1 MQLHPSR
8 QKAARVAG
16 LTFLLA
22 ITIVVITNY
31 GVSFRLVI
39 PGDAV
44 ETARNILANETLFR
58 LNIVGDLLYLFNLI
72 IMLAALHVVLKPVS
86 EGISL
91 IAAAARFV
99 YALVWAMVGL
109 KIFTA
114 IRFLSDAG
122 YLQAFSTSQL
132 QAMARLQLV
141 EAYDLYYIGL
151 PFWGLAGVLI
161 SYLFLKSGYIPKLLA
176 GFGLLA
182 SAWCVFCGVAFLIGP
197 GFANSVHPGWFDMP
211 LVIFEIILGFWLLI
225 KGLATSG
232 ASREDS

>member
-1 MQLHPSR
+1 MSLHPSR
-8 QKAARVAG
+8 QRAAKVAG
-16 LTFLLA
+16 VTFLLA
-22 ITIVVITNY
+22 ITIVVVTNY

-39 PGDAV
+39 PDDAV
-44 ETARNILANETLFR
+44 ETARNIVANQTLFR

-86 EGISL
+86 EALSL

-114 IRFLSDAG
+114 IRFLSDVG
-122 YLQAFSTSQL
+122 YLQSFSEAQL

-141 EAYDLYYIGL
+141 EGYDLYYIGL

-161 SYLFLKSGYIPKLLA
+161 SYLFWNSRYIPRLLA

-182 SAWCVFCGVAFLIGP
+182 SAWCVFCGVAFLIDP
-197 GFANSVHPGWFDMP
+197 GFAGAVHPGWFDMP
-211 LVIFEIILGFWLLI
+211 LVVFEVILGFWLLI
-225 KGLATSG
+225 KGLADSG
-232 ASREDS
+232 EIREKS